1 MGDLFL
7 FAPSDLMR
15 NNPPVVAG
23 GRITAHPRWSRV
35 RRKWV
40 QPEASQNPPALDS
53 WVWEAR
59 QETTQSGSFEACR
72 AARPRAPRSRP
83 RWRFGGS
90 SVPYCE
96 PSGGRSNYKKLVR
109 PDRLLDA
116 SRPSYQRCTLRR
128 QDGREVS
135 EGVPTA

>member
-40 QPEASQNPPALDS
+40 QPEASQNPP
-53 WVWEAR
+53 
-59 QETTQSGSFEACR
+59 T
-72 AARPRAPRSRP
+72 PRG
-83 RWRFGGS
+83 RWRIRFI
-90 SVPYCE
+90 VHK
-96 PSGGRSNYKKLVR
+96 R
-109 PDRLLDA
+109 
-116 SRPSYQRCTLRR
+116 
-128 QDGREVS
+128 
-135 EGVPTA
+135 